1 MSMHLLVVRIYIKW
15 YTQFSKLDLNFREF
29 KVGQTFK
36 SPILIDKD
44 DFEKYMSFAKTRN
57 ILHERPELAAKEGIK
72 GTLLPGR
79 AIVARAEGEMTRLDI
94 FSDSI
99 MLLYG
104 MDGDPN
110 WDNRHTRFLGE
121 VYAGDQLEAE
131 YCISD
136 KKEGNSESYGILS
149 VDIQIRRLSD
159 NKLVVV
165 SRRNL
170 YRMKK

>member
-1 MSMHLLVVRIYIKW
+1 MK
-15 YTQFSKLDLNFREF
+15 FEEF

-36 SPILIDKD
+36 SRILIDSD
-44 DFEKYMSFAKTRN
+44 DFEKYILLAKTRN
-57 ILHERPELAAKEGIK
+57 ILHEKPELAAKEGIK

-79 AIVARAEGEMTRLDI
+79 AIIARAEGKMTRLDI

-99 MLLYG
+99 ILLYG

-110 WDNRHTRFLGE
+110 WDNRHTRFLSE
-121 VYAGDQLEAE
+121 VYAEDKLEAE
-131 YCISD
+131 YSISD

-149 VDIQIRRLSD
+149 IDVQIRRISD
-159 NKLVVV
+159 DKLVIV